1 MDKEEV
7 MSGLREIL
15 KTIEGHDDKVIDA
28 ATENSNLKSELGLNS
43 IGMLY
48 IMISIEEKFEISF
61 DNCKVEDF
69 KTVGDVVNFIL
80 ENAD

>member
-1 MDKEEV
+1 MDREEI

-28 ATENSNLKSELGLNS
+28 ATEASSLKSELGLNS

-48 IMISIEEKFEISF
+48 IMITIEEKYEISF
-61 DNCKVEDF
+61 EDSHIEDF
-69 KTVGDVVNFIL
+69 KTVGDVIDYI
-80 ENAD
+80 ENAV